1 MTRNLRAAFVWVVLA
16 CGTAGAAEPPRGHA
30 EFVSDLI
37 SDVQQLASGA
47 ATTAER
53 GSGFRMLLQRGFDL
67 NEVGRLM
74 LGRYWRRATP
84 EQKVEF
90 TDLVEDY
97 VTRLYED
104 RFREI
109 ADVSVAIEGTKRLD
123 GATMVY
129 TTAVRPN
136 GAAVHIDWRVGE
148 VGGRLA
154 ITDIVVEGVSMVIA
168 GRAEFSSIIRQSGG
182 DIRGLL
188 DLLRKRTG
196 RS

>member
-1 MTRNLRAAFVWVVLA
+1 MTRHLRLAFVWVILA
-16 CGTAGAAEPPRGHA
+16 CGTAGAAEPRGAHA
-30 EFVSDLI
+30 EFVRDLI
-37 SDVQQLASGA
+37 ADVQQLASGA

-53 GSGFRMLLQRGFDL
+53 SSGFRMLLHRGFDL

-74 LGRYWRRATP
+74 LGRYWRRTTP
-84 EQKVEF
+84 EQRVEF
-90 TDLVEDY
+90 AALVEDY
-97 VTRLYED
+97 VTRLYEN

-109 ADVSVAIEGTKRLD
+109 ADVSVAIDGTKRLD

-129 TTAVRPN
+129 TTAVRPD
-136 GAAVHIDWRVGE
+136 GMPIHLDWRVSE

-154 ITDIVVEGVSMVIA
+154 VTDIVVEGVSMVIA

>member
-1 MTRNLRAAFVWVVLA
+1 MTRNLRFALVWLMLA
-16 CGTAGAAEPPRGHA
+16 CGAAGAAEPPGA
-30 EFVSDLI
+30 EAAFVRNLI
-37 SDVQQLASGA
+37 ADIQRLTSGA
-47 ATTAER
+47 TTPTER
-53 GSGFRMLLQRGFDL
+53 GSRFRMLLNRGFDL

-84 EQKVEF
+84 EQRKEF

-97 VTRLYED
+97 VTRLYEG
-104 RFREI
+104 RFAEI
-109 ADVSVAIEGTKRLD
+109 AGISVAIDGTKQVES
-123 GATMVY
+123 ATMVY

-136 GAAVHIDWRVGE
+136 GAPVHLDWRVAE
-148 VGGRLA
+148 VAGRLA
-154 ITDIVVEGVSMVIA
+154 VTDIVVEGVSMVIA

-182 DIRGLL
+182 DIGGLL

>member
-1 MTRNLRAAFVWVVLA
+1 MIRNLRFALVWLMLA
-16 CGTAGAAEPPRGHA
+16 CGAAGAAEPPGA
-30 EFVSDLI
+30 EAAFVRNLI
-37 SDVQQLASGA
+37 ADIQRLTSGA
-47 ATTAER
+47 TTPTER
-53 GSGFRMLLQRGFDL
+53 GSRFRMLLNRGFDL

-84 EQKVEF
+84 EQRKEF

-97 VTRLYED
+97 VTRLYEG
-104 RFREI
+104 RFAEI
-109 ADVSVAIEGTKRLD
+109 AGISVAIDGTKQVE

-136 GAAVHIDWRVGE
+136 GAPVHLDWRVGE
-148 VGGRLA
+148 VAGRLA
-154 ITDIVVEGVSMVIA
+154 VTDIVVEGVSMVIA

-182 DIRGLL
+182 DIGGLL